1 MSATKTLMSGN
12 DAVAESAVQ
21 AGCRFYYG
29 YPITPQSEISE
40 YLAKRMPQV
49 GGTFIQ
55 SESEVAAINM
65 LLGTSAGGARAM
77 TSSSGLGIT
86 LKQEGICFLAACQ
99 LPGVIVNMMR
109 GGPGLG
115 NIGPGQSD
123 YIQATRGGGH
133 GDYHTIVLGPASVQE
148 MSDMTFLA
156 FDLADKYR
164 NPVMLLC
171 DGIMAQMMEP
181 VEISRKVI
189 MDLPAKTWALTGCK
203 ERKPNVIRS
212 LYLEEKALEN
222 HNLIL
227 QKKYQMVREKECRWE
242 ELEARDADIL
252 LVAYGTSSR
261 LCRAAMVPLLKEG
274 YKVGL
279 FRPISLWPFPEEA
292 LNAITSPKTTV
303 LAVEMSFGQMVD
315 DVRLALNGKCD
326 VRFYGRGGGEMMTV
340 EQVLEGIRQ
349 TIKDKKIQPTRQAN
363 ELSI

>member
-1 MSATKTLMSGN
+1 MSGN
-12 DAVAESAVQ
+12 DAVSEAAIQ
-21 AGCRFYYG
+21 AGCRYYYG

-40 YLAKRMPQV
+40 YMAKRMPEVQGNFV
-49 GGTFIQ
+49 Q

-65 LLGTSAGGARAM
+65 LFGSAAAGGRAM

-86 LKQEGICFLAACQ
+86 LKQEGICFLASCE

-133 GDYHTIVLGPASVQE
+133 GDYHTIVLGPNSVQE
-148 MSDMTFLA
+148 MADLTFVA

-171 DGIMAQMMEP
+171 DGVMAQMMEP
-181 VEISRKVI
+181 TEISRKEIIEV
-189 MDLPAKTWALTGCK
+189 PAKDWALTGCK
-203 ERKPNVIRS
+203 DRKPNVIRS

-222 HNLIL
+222 HNNRL
-227 QKKYQMVREKECRWE
+227 QEKYKKIRESECRWE
-242 ELEARDADIL
+242 NYHADGADLL

-261 LCRAAMVPLLKEG
+261 LCRAAMATLHKEG
-274 YKVGL
+274 YRVGL
-279 FRPISLWPFPEEA
+279 MRPISLWPFPEQA
-292 LNAITSPKTTV
+292 LRDLTTPQTTV
-303 LAVEMSFGQMVD
+303 LAVEMSYGQMVD

-326 VRFYGRGGGEMMTV
+326 VRFFGRGGGEVLTV
-340 EQVLEGIRQ
+340 EEVLANIRMQ
-349 TIKDKKIQPTRQAN
+349 IAEKHIVPTDSTPASTP
-363 ELSI
+363 LCF

>member
-1 MSATKTLMSGN
+1 MRMQKTLMSGN
-12 DAVAESAVQ
+12 DAVAEAAIQ
-21 AGCRFYYG
+21 AGCKFYYG

-40 YLAKRMPQV
+40 YMARRMPEV

-65 LLGTSAGGARAM
+65 VLGTSAGGARAM

-86 LKQEGICFLAACQ
+86 LKQEGICFLAACE

-148 MSDMTFLA
+148 MADLTFLT

-164 NPVMLLC
+164 NPAMLLC

-181 VEISRKVI
+181 IEICRKEI
-189 MDLPAKTWALTGCK
+189 IELPPKTWALTGCK
-203 ERKPNVIRS
+203 DRKPNVIRS
-212 LYLEEKALEN
+212 LFLEEGALER
-222 HNLIL
+222 HNVGL
-227 QKKYQMVREKECRWE
+227 QEKYRRIQEDECRYE
-242 ELEARDADIL
+242 RVEAEDAELV
-252 LVAYGTSSR
+252 LVAYGISSR

-274 YKVGL
+274 YKIGL
-279 FRPISLWPFPEEA
+279 FRPISLWPFPSEA
-292 LNAITSPKTTV
+292 LNAITTSRTTV
-303 LAVEMSFGQMVD
+303 LVVEMSFGQMVD
-315 DVRLALNGKCD
+315 DVRLALSGKCD
-326 VRFYGRGGGEMMTV
+326 VRFFGRGGGEMMTV
-340 EQVLEGIRQ
+340 EQVLAGIRK
-349 TIKDKKIQPTRQAN
+349 TIQDKRIEPAALK
-363 ELSI
+363 ECV

>member
-1 MSATKTLMSGN
+1 MKKTLMSGN
-12 DAVAESAVQ
+12 DAVSEAAIR

-40 YLAKRMPQV
+40 YMAKNMAAA

-55 SESEVAAINM
+55 AESEVAAINM
-65 LLGTSAGGARAM
+65 VFGSAATGGRAM

-86 LKQEGICFLAACQ
+86 LKQEGINFLAACE

-123 YIQATRGGGH
+123 YFQATRGGGH

-148 MSDMTFLA
+148 MADMTFVA

-181 VEISRKVI
+181 VEISRKETI
-189 MDLPAKTWALTGCK
+189 ESAPKTWALTGCK
-203 ERKPNVIRS
+203 DRKPNVIRS

-222 HNLIL
+222 HNLRL
-227 QKKYQMVREKECRWE
+227 QEKYRQVQENECRWATE
-242 ELEARDADIL
+242 QAQDAEIL
-252 LVAYGTSSR
+252 LVAYGASAR
-261 LCRAAMVPLLKEG
+261 LCSSALAQLRGEG
-274 YKVGL
+274 HKVGL
-279 FRPISLWPFPEEA
+279 FRPISLWPYPGKA
-292 LNAITSPKTTV
+292 LCDLVNPSTTV
-303 LAVEMSFGQMVD
+303 LVVEMSFGQMLQ
-315 DVRLALNGKCD
+315 DVQLALKGKCD
-326 VRFYGRGGGEMMTV
+326 VKFFGRGGGEMMTV
-340 EQVLEGIRQ
+340 EQVAQAIRDVMAGAR
-349 TIKDKKIQPTRQAN
+349 T
-363 ELSI
+363 